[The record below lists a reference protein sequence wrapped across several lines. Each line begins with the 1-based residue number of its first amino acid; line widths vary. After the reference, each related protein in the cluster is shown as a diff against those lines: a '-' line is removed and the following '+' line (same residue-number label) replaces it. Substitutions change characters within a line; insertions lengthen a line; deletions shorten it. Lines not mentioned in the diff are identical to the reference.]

1 MFYLHTDKEREKV
14 GKKWFQDAGFCTLC
28 FPCSVLGQAAKSRLS
43 CLKIQ
48 KLVYLTL
55 CCAGLHPWEHCL
67 WRHCRSQST
76 VKQKETLYLRGSDFP
91 CEIFHL
97 IPRQISLCG
106 RLPKRPFSTYNKSQ
120 IPLVSLIHTRP
131 TVKQIA
137 VLFLRVKSLCCKL
150 HSKLPL
156 LYCAPLF
163 FFHPANYLAS
173 CRENHQQYNF
183 FCLSRTEVRSF
194 TCQTP
199 VWQMMPRNAVK
210 LLMPAYLPVCSQAFW
225 PKHRSCSHFVLKH
238 HCSLSGR
245 RCTSH
250 VGRQRG
256 GCSFHYCKIKLL

>member
-14 GKKWFQDAGFCTLC
+14 GKKWFQDAGFCTLH

-43 CLKIQ
+43 YLKIQ

-120 IPLVSLIHTRP
+120 IPLVSLIRTRP
-131 TVKQIA
+131 PVKQIA

-150 HSKLPL
+150 RSKLPL

-163 FFHPANYLAS
+163 FFTQPVTWLHVEKIISSIISSASHGQKYALLHVRHLCAGWCPGMLWSFWCPRTYLSVPKLFDPSTEATAILFS
-173 CRENHQQYNF
+173 NITAACRADDAPPTWEG
-183 FCLSRTEVRSF
+183 RG
-194 TCQTP
+194 
-199 VWQMMPRNAVK
+199 AV
-210 LLMPAYLPVCSQAFW
+210 AAFITV
-225 PKHRSCSHFVLKH
+225 K
-238 HCSLSGR
+238 
-245 RCTSH
+245 
-250 VGRQRG
+250 
-256 GCSFHYCKIKLL
+256 